1 MEAIVLNEAGGIDK
15 LTYQVIEKP
24 AVKGGE
30 VLIKV
35 KAIGV
40 NPMDVG
46 IRSDEQLLTSFL
58 GSKRPAILGW
68 DVAGEVADL
77 GQEVTGFEVG
87 EPVFAL
93 SNGKGYAEYVA
104 VSADVTARKPEN
116 ISYEG
121 AAALPVAAI
130 TAWQALVKAGKV
142 KRGDQVLIHAGSGGV
157 GHFAIQI
164 AKYMGAIVTAT
175 SSASNRDFI
184 LSLGADQHI
193 DYQSEKFDEVLNDM
207 DVVLDTIGGETLE
220 RSINVVKT
228 GGTVV
233 TVIPPIPES
242 IVEKAKQI
250 GVNLSLLIAQSDG
263 KDFQSLAALLS
274 AGVLK
279 PHVSAVYPFYQMAEA
294 HTAIESKRTVGKIVV
309 QI

>member
-1 MEAIVLNEAGGIDK
+1 MEAIVLNEAGSIDK
-15 LTYQVIEKP
+15 LIYQAIEKP
-24 AVKGGE
+24 DVKAGE

-35 KAIGV
+35 KAISV

-58 GSKRPAILGW
+58 GSERPAILGW
-68 DVAGEVADL
+68 DVAGEVVEL
-77 GQEVTGFEVG
+77 GSEVTRFEIG

-104 VSADVTARKPEN
+104 VSADVTAHKPEN
-116 ISYEG
+116 ISYEM

-130 TAWQALVKAGKV
+130 TAWQALVKVGKV
-142 KRGDQVLIHAGSGGV
+142 KKGDQVLIHAGAGGV

-164 AKYMGAIVTAT
+164 AKYMGAVVTAT

-184 LSLGADQHI
+184 LSLGADRHI
-193 DYQSEKFDEVLNDM
+193 DYRSEKFDAVLNDI
-207 DVVLDTIGGETLE
+207 DVILDTIGGETRE
-220 RSINVVKT
+220 RSINVVKN

-233 TVIPPIPES
+233 TVIPPVSES
-242 IVEKAKQI
+242 LAEKAKQK
-250 GVNLSLLIAQSDG
+250 GVNLPLLIAQPDG

-274 AGVLK
+274 AGVLR
-279 PHVSAVYPFYQMAEA
+279 PYVSAVYPFNQMAEA
-294 HTAIESKRTVGKIVV
+294 HSAIESKRTVGKIVV
-309 QI
+309 RI